1 MVRTSAPL
9 LSVMVAILL
18 ILGKVPRKS
27 KPRSLS
33 LAICLIAILMASGCD
48 SRPPSSPTGALEP
61 GAPTAA
67 NLQLRAGVYLFALY
81 GHNAVLDRT
90 NGASVPGCPGVD
102 LRSVGTLIEMEWTG
116 TTWRGRPTTP
126 AGGSFEMTIEPGPRF
141 QDGPAYGPGV
151 AGSLDGMA
159 VNTHNVLLEPPG
171 ATHVTMAGAR
181 LVGDLMYSGSA
192 ATGQILGDVVFGTA
206 EGETFPCNSGTVN
219 WQLFA
224 R

>member
-1 MVRTSAPL
+1 MVR
-9 LSVMVAILL
+9 

-27 KPRSLS
+27 KPRRLS
-33 LAICLIAILMASGCD
+33 LTICLAAMLTASSCN
-48 SRPPSSPTGALEP
+48 SRLPSSPTGALEP

-67 NLQLRAGVYLFALY
+67 SLPLRAGVYLLALY
-81 GHNAVLDRT
+81 GHNAVRDRT

-126 AGGSFEMTIEPGPRF
+126 AGGSFEMTIEPGPPF
-141 QDGPAYGPGV
+141 QDGPGYGPGV

-159 VNTHNVLLEPPG
+159 VNTHDILLEPPG

-181 LVGDLMYSGSA
+181 LVGDLMYSGHA
-192 ATGQILGDVVFGTA
+192 ATGQILGNVVFGTP
-206 EGETFPCNSGTVN
+206 EGDTFPCNSGTVN

-224 R
+224 Q

>member
-1 MVRTSAPL
+1 MVRTSAPR
-9 LSVMVAILL
+9 LSVMLAIPL
-18 ILGKVPRKS
+18 ILGKVPRES
-27 KPRSLS
+27 NPRRLS
-33 LAICLIAILMASGCD
+33 LAVCLVALLMASSCS
-48 SRPPSSPTGALEP
+48 SRPPSSPTGPLEP

-67 NLQLRAGVYLFALY
+67 SLQLRAGVYLFALY
-81 GHNAVLDRT
+81 GHNSLPDTT

-141 QDGPAYGPGV
+141 RDGPAYGPGV

-192 ATGQILGDVVFGTA
+192 ASGQILGDVVFGTP
-206 EGETFPCNSGTVN
+206 EGKTFPCHSGTVN